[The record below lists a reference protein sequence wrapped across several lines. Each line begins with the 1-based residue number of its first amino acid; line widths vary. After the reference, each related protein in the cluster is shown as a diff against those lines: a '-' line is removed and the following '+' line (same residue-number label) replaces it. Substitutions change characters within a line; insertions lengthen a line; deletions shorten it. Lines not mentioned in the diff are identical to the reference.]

1 MIRGHARPLWVL
13 AAAALMAGCAS
24 TQFTNIWK
32 DPNYVGG
39 PFKKIVVM
47 GVSGEDA
54 RRRTFEDIFTAKLR
68 AAGVEAVPS
77 YTLVPENGKVDK
89 ERLRAAVQKAGADGA
104 LVTRLV
110 SIDHETRY
118 SPGYVSVV
126 PAVGYYRDF
135 YGYYSSAWTY
145 YTPPQVYQYDVVTL
159 ETNLWDVT
167 KESLVWSATTE
178 TFAPGEFRRE
188 VAAFSD
194 LVVGAL
200 REKRLI

>member
-1 MIRGHARPLWVL
+1 MVRGHARPLWVL

-24 TQFTNIWK
+24 TQFINTWK

-39 PFKKIVVM
+39 PFKKIVVP
-47 GVSGEDA
+47 
-54 RRRTFEDIFTAKLR
+54 
-68 AAGVEAVPS
+68 AA
-77 YTLVPENGKVDK
+77 
-89 ERLRAAVQKAGADGA
+89 
-104 LVTRLV
+104 
-110 SIDHETRY
+110 
-118 SPGYVSVV
+118 
-126 PAVGYYRDF
+126 GYYRDF

-145 YTPPQVYQYDVVTL
+145 YTPPQMYQYDVVTL